1 MSIIVRKGVFPAA
14 GLGTRFLPA
23 TKAQPKEMLPLVD
36 KPTIQYVV
44 EEAVASGL
52 SEIIIVT
59 GRNTRAIEDHFDAA
73 FELEYYL
80 NDRGKVDELAQIK
93 TISELAM
100 VSYVRQKEPLGLG
113 HAILCARAL
122 VGDEPFGVFLGD
134 DIIGNAPTPCM
145 RQLLDVFAY
154 YGGPV
159 IAVERV
165 PRERVSQYGVVAG
178 RPLTGPDGG
187 RVWEITDLVE
197 KPRPEEAPS
206 DLAIIGRYVL
216 TPDVFAILAETAPD
230 RRGEIQ
236 LTDGLRRLRD
246 RRPMYALEFEGK
258 RYDTGDKLGFLKA
271 TVEFALARPDLADEF
286 RAYLKSLKL

>member
-1 MSIIVRKGVFPAA
+1 MKVRKAVFPAA

-59 GRNTRAIEDHFDAA
+59 GRGKRAIEDHFDAA

-80 NDRGKVDELAQIK
+80 NDRGKVEELAQIK
-93 TISELAM
+93 TISEMAS
-100 VSYVRQKEPLGLG
+100 VCYVRQKEPLGLG
-113 HAILCARAL
+113 HAILCARPL
-122 VGDEPFGVFLGD
+122 VGDEPFAVFLGD
-134 DIIGNAPTPCM
+134 DIIGGAPVPCM
-145 RQLLDVFAY
+145 RQLLDVFEAH
-154 YGGPV
+154 GGPV

-165 PRERVSQYGVVAG
+165 LRERIHQYGVIAA
-178 RPLTGPDGG
+178 RPLGVGN
-187 RVWEITDLVE
+187 VYEITDLVE
-197 KPRPEEAPS
+197 KPKAEDAPS

-216 TPDVFAILAETAPD
+216 TPDVFDILADTAPD

-236 LTDGLRRLRD
+236 LTDALRRLRD
-246 RRPMYALEFEGK
+246 RRPMYAVEFEGK

-271 TVEFALARPDLADEF
+271 TVEFALARPDLADDF
-286 RAYLKSLKL
+286 RAYLKSLRL

>member
-1 MSIIVRKGVFPAA
+1 MTVRKGVFPAA

-52 SEIIIVT
+52 TEIVLVT
-59 GRNTRAIEDHFDAA
+59 GRNKRAIEDHFDAA

-80 NDRGKVDELAQIK
+80 QDRGKKEELAQIR
-93 TISELAM
+93 TISELAS

-113 HAILCARAL
+113 HAILCARTL

-134 DIIGNAPTPCM
+134 DIIGQARTPCM
-145 RQLLDVFAY
+145 RQLLDVFEQK
-154 YGGPV
+154 GGPV
-159 IAVERV
+159 IAIEKVPMERIH
-165 PRERVSQYGVVAG
+165 QYGVIAG
-178 RPLTGPDGG
+178 RNIGG
-187 RVWEITDLVE
+187 NVWEIDDLVE
-197 KPRPEEAPS
+197 KPAQKDAPS

-216 TPDVFAILAETAPD
+216 TPDIFPILAETAAD
-230 RRGEIQ
+230 KRGEIQ
-236 LTDGLRRLRD
+236 LTDALRTLRK
-246 RRPMYALEFEGK
+246 RRPMYAVAFEGK

-271 TVEFALARPDLADEF
+271 TVEFALARPDLSAEF
-286 RAYLKSLKL
+286 RAYLISLQLR

>member
-1 MSIIVRKGVFPAA
+1 VKIRKAVFPAA

-52 SEIIIVT
+52 SEIVIVT
-59 GRNTRAIEDHFDAA
+59 GRNKRAIEDHFDAA

-80 NDRGKVDELAQIK
+80 NDRGKLEELAQIK
-93 TISELAM
+93 TISELAS

-113 HAILCARAL
+113 HAILCARSL

-134 DIIGNAPTPCM
+134 DIIGSAPTPCM
-145 RQLLDVFAY
+145 RQLLDVFERQ
-154 YGGPV
+154 GGPV
-159 IAVERV
+159 LAIQRV
-165 PRERVSQYGVVAG
+165 PRQQTQQYGVIAG
-178 RPLTGPDGG
+178 RNIGG
-187 RVWEITDLVE
+187 NVWQIDDLVE
-197 KPRPEEAPS
+197 KPTPAEAPS

-216 TPDVFAILAETAPD
+216 TPDLFPILAETAAD
-230 RRGEIQ
+230 KRGEIQ
-236 LTDGLRRLRD
+236 LTDALRTLRQ
-246 RRPMYALEFEGK
+246 RRPMYAVAFEGK

-286 RAYLKSLKL
+286 RAYLRSLSL

>member
-1 MSIIVRKGVFPAA
+1 MKIRKGVFPAA

-59 GRNTRAIEDHFDAA
+59 GRGKRAIEDHFDAA

-80 NDRGKVDELAQIK
+80 NDRGKVEELAQIK
-93 TISELAM
+93 TISELAS

-122 VGDEPFGVFLGD
+122 VGDEPFAVFLGD
-134 DIIGNAPTPCM
+134 DIIGGAATPCM
-145 RQLLDVFAY
+145 RQLLDAFEQN
-154 YGGPV
+154 GGPV

-165 PRERVSQYGVVAG
+165 PRERIHQYGVIAAQHVA
-178 RPLTGPDGG
+178 G

-197 KPRPEEAPS
+197 KPKPLEAPS

-216 TPDVFAILAETAPD
+216 TPDIFDILAETPAD
-230 RRGEIQ
+230 ARGEIQ
-236 LTDGLRRLRD
+236 LTDGLRRLRS
-246 RRPMYALEFEGK
+246 RRPMYAVEFDGK

-286 RAYLKSLKL
+286 RAYLKSLRL

>member
-1 MSIIVRKGVFPAA
+1 MRVRKGVFPAA

-52 SEIIIVT
+52 QEIIIVT
-59 GRNTRAIEDHFDAA
+59 GRGKRAIEDHFDAA

-80 NDRGKVDELAQIK
+80 NDRGKVEELAQIK
-93 TISELAM
+93 TISEMAS

-134 DIIGNAPTPCM
+134 DIIGGAPTPCM
-145 RQLLDVFAY
+145 RQLLDVFERHD
-154 YGGPV
+154 GPV

-165 PRERVSQYGVVAG
+165 PRERIHQYGVIAG
-178 RPLTGPDGG
+178 RNIGG
-187 RVWEITDLVE
+187 NVWQIDDLVE
-197 KPRPEEAPS
+197 KPRAEDAPS

-216 TPDVFAILAETAPD
+216 TPDIFPALEETAND
-230 RRGEIQ
+230 RSGEIQ
-236 LTDGLRRLRD
+236 LTNGLRRLLKQ
-246 RRPMYALEFEGK
+246 RPIYGCRVAGV
-258 RYDTGDKLGFLKA
+258 RHDTGNKLGYLRA
-271 TVEFALARPDLADEF
+271 VVYFALRRPDLAEPF
-286 RAYLKSLKL
+286 REYLRAIDREAAVRR

>member
-1 MSIIVRKGVFPAA
+1 MVRKAVFPAA

-52 SEIIIVT
+52 SEIVIVT
-59 GRNTRAIEDHFDAA
+59 GRNKRAIEDHFDAA

-80 NDRGKVDELAQIK
+80 NDRGKKEELAQIK
-93 TISELAM
+93 TISELAS

-134 DIIGNAPTPCM
+134 DIIGGARVPCM
-145 RQLLDVFAY
+145 RQLLDVFER

-159 IAVERV
+159 LAIERV
-165 PRERVSQYGVVAG
+165 PRERIQSYGVIAG
-178 RPLTGPDGG
+178 RNLGG
-187 RVWEITDLVE
+187 NVWEIDDLVE
-197 KPRPEEAPS
+197 KPAPSEAPS

-216 TPDVFAILAETAPD
+216 TPDIFPILAETAAD

-236 LTDGLRRLRD
+236 LTDALRTLRK
-246 RRPMYALEFEGK
+246 RRPMYAVAFEGK

-286 RAYLKSLKL
+286 RTYLRSLHL